1 MDRVLRGSAVDDDA
15 ATVERDGGGEKAGA
29 DVSTRARGGGDANG
43 KSDDESAGAARGESG
58 AVDAVVGGVVDV
70 SRGDQTDHV
79 RWEIVVVVSVR
90 GVDEDARRR
99 SAHGDGEDAGEDEG

>member
-1 MDRVLRGSAVDDDA
+1 MLRVATVDDDA
-15 ATVERDGGGEKAGA
+15 ATVGGDGSGEKAGA
-29 DVSTRARGGGDANG
+29 DVSTRDRGGGDANG
-43 KSDDESAGAARGESG
+43 KSDDESAGAARGESR

-99 SAHGDGEDAGEDEG
+99 SARGDGEDAGEDEG